1 MTLSAQSLSKRYGAA
16 PACAAVRDA
25 SLDVG
30 RGDFISIVGR
40 SGSGKSTLMAMLGAL
55 TKPTQGRL
63 LLDGTDVWTLSESER
78 ATFRA
83 CHVGFVFQFPSL
95 LSNLTA
101 ADNVAVP
108 ALLGRTMPAEDAY
121 ARAHELLARVGLAD
135 RAEAYPDSMSTG
147 IASTTVHYSPSCS
160 RHIGTSSELAS

>member
-1 MTLSAQSLSKRYGAA
+1 QLL
-16 PACAAVRDA
+16 
-25 SLDVG
+25 
-30 RGDFISIVGR
+30 
-40 SGSGKSTLMAMLGAL
+40 AMLGAL

-121 ARAHELLARVGLAD
+121 ARAHDLIARVGLAD
-135 RAEAYPDSMSTG
+135 RADAYPGSMSG
-147 IASTTVHYSPSCS
+147 GEQRRVADARALINAPPLLLADEP
-160 RHIGTSSELAS
+160 TSDLDEDSETDIIDLLERLRRTESFDFVPVTHDVK